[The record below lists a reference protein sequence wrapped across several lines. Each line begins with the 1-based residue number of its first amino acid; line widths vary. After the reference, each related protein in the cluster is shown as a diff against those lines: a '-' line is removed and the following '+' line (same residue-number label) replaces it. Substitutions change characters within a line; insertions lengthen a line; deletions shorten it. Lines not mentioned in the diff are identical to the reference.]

1 MSSELVAEATRDNF
15 TELVSEGTVLV
26 DVWGPDCQPC
36 LALNP
41 HVEKLAEAHA
51 GELKVV
57 KLEAPKARRLCM
69 SMGLMGLP
77 VFLVFK
83 DGEEVDRIGGTAA
96 NTPAQVTAFVEK
108 NLASTPQT
116 DSGPTDSG
124 KGVS

>member
-1 MSSELVAEATRDNF
+1 MSSELVGEATRDNF
-15 TELVSEGTVLV
+15 QEVVSEGTVLV

-41 HVEKLAEAHA
+41 HVEKLAEAHV
-51 GELKVV
+51 GDLKVF

-77 VFLVFK
+77 IFLLYK
-83 DGEEVDRIGGTAA
+83 DGAEVDRISGPAA

-108 NLASTPQT
+108 NLRE
-116 DSGPTDSG
+116 GG
-124 KGVS
+124 

>member
-1 MSSELVAEATRDNF
+1 MSDLVTEATRDNF
-15 TELVSEGTVLV
+15 QEVVSEGTVLV

-41 HVEKLAEAHA
+41 HVDALAEEHA
-51 GELKVV
+51 GALKVV

-77 VFLVFK
+77 VFLLFR
-83 DGEEVDRIGGTAA
+83 DGKEVDRIGGPAA

-108 NLASTPQT
+108 NLAT
-116 DSGPTDSG
+116 
-124 KGVS
+124 